1 MRGGLRI
8 LTFAA
13 GALGGAGCG
22 EGVLGTGMELHSNDL
37 PPSAGRGEVV
47 WARAFGDPTAY
58 THGNAVAVGRADEI
72 VIAGDAGG
80 ALDLGLGPIVSPTGE
95 GRLFVAGLDSQ
106 GRTRFG
112 VRFDHALLEGPKSM
126 AVGAGGHVFVGGRL
140 LGTTDFGAG
149 PVGSSG
155 DAFVLALTSEGK
167 AAWARTFSATLRA
180 SVTSLAVDHKGNV
193 VLAGVFSGTMVLG
206 ANALSGAGNVFLVRL
221 DPQGNITWSK
231 GFPGMNPQYV
241 RAVAVDREGHVVITG
256 SFYDTIDLGDVRLE
270 SAGDTDVF
278 VAKFTE
284 AGTLLQ
290 GLRWGGPRHDTAP
303 DLALDG
309 EGNVFV
315 TGVFRGD
322 LGFRD
327 AALSATEA
335 SLYLA
340 KLDPQGRTLFA
351 RGFRGSAYSPLLA
364 VDASGEVRLGGG
376 FQGTLHLGDAPLEA
390 SGDDVFLA
398 KLASDGTTLWRHGYG
413 DDEFQAASSLAV
425 DPQGNTLVIGSFRGT
440 LDFGGGPLVG
450 HEPSD
455 AFLAKL
461 SP

>member
-13 GALGGAGCG
+13 GALGVVGCG
-22 EGVLGTGMELHSNDL
+22 EGVLSTGMEVHRNDL
-37 PPSAGRGEVV
+37 STIAGRGEVV
-47 WARAFGDPTAY
+47 WARAFGDPAAY
-58 THGNAVAVGRADEI
+58 TYGSAVAVGLANEI

-95 GRLFVAGLDSQ
+95 GRLFVAGLDPQ

-112 VRFDHALLEGPKSM
+112 VRFDNALIEGPKGM

-149 PVGSSG
+149 PIGSSR
-155 DAFVLALTSEGK
+155 DAFILALTSDGK
-167 AAWARTFSATLRA
+167 TAWARTFPATQGA
-180 SVTSLAVDHKGNV
+180 SVTSLAVDRRGNV
-193 VLAGVFSGTMVLG
+193 VLVGVFRGTMVLG
-206 ANALSGAGNVFLVRL
+206 ANALSGAGNVFLARL
-221 DPQGNITWSK
+221 DPQGNVTWSK

-241 RAVAVDREGHVVITG
+241 RAVAVDGEGRVVIAG
-256 SFYDTIDLGDVRLE
+256 SFYDTIDLGDGRLE

-284 AGTLLQ
+284 AGTLLH
-290 GLRWGGPRHDTAP
+290 GLRFGGPRHDTAP
-303 DLALDG
+303 DLALDV
-309 EGNVFV
+309 EGNAFLAG
-315 TGVFRGD
+315 TFRGE
-322 LGFRD
+322 LGLRD

-351 RGFRGSAYSPLLA
+351 RGFQGWTHHPLIA

-376 FQGTLHLGDAPLEA
+376 FRGMLHLGDVPLEA
-390 SGDDVFLA
+390 LGADVFLA
-398 KLASDGTTLWRHGYG
+398 KLASDGTVFWRHGYG
-413 DDEFQAASSLAV
+413 DDEFQAASSLVV
-425 DPQGNTLVIGSFRGT
+425 DPQDNTLVIGSFRGT
-440 LDFGGGPLVG
+440 LDFGSGPLVG
-450 HEPSD
+450 QEPSD
-455 AFLAKL
+455 AFIAKF